1 MVKLFFVNVVKVQ
14 ESFIMEK
21 EGPGNTATGADRGL
35 LQSRER
41 NVIIN
46 INKLKTVKTNNENLS
61 ESITKSIET
70 QNSIITNT
78 TTKHTKKDTQGSERK
93 SSTDTTIED
102 VTIEYRDAKERRGR
116 RDCDQ
121 KDKHSCGGISRAIIK
136 TSGRSTISGAL
147 GTSAGNLHETV
158 LTDLIGN
165 ERRKLLRMNVL
176 GWG

>member
-1 MVKLFFVNVVKVQ
+1 MSVNVAKG
-14 ESFIMEK
+14 K
-21 EGPGNTATGADRGL
+21 CHTKARGDLGNTATGADHGL

-46 INKLKTVKTNNENLS
+46 INKLKTVKANNENLS

-93 SSTDTTIED
+93 SSIDTTIEG
-102 VTIEYRDAKERRGR
+102 VTIESRGGKGRRGR
-116 RDCDQ
+116 ADSDQ
-121 KDKHSCGGISRAIIK
+121 RGKHSCGGILGSIIR
-136 TSGRSTISGAL
+136 TSGRSTTSGAL
-147 GTSAGNLHETV
+147 ETSVEGLHETV

-165 ERRKLLRMNVL
+165 TKRRLLRMNLL